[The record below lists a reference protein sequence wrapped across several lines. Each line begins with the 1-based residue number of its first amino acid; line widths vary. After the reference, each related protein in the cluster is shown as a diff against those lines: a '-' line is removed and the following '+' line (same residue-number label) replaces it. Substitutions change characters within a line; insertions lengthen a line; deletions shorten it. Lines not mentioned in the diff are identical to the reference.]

1 MMKLPLSRAFTWDV
15 NIKGGGKKEVRHS
28 LIWFKEAITP
38 LTFTK
43 TLHEKIGYTYRF
55 VLRPLISR
63 QFFKTL
69 LSSGVIPANNLPQS
83 ILRWQFHQPTACPL
97 SINLLRRFPLTPALA
112 APSPT
117 SFVQYF
123 DYLSSA
129 HVQTIAT
136 LTDSIA
142 LSPNWSTWAVPL
154 ILSLFFCFVQV
165 ILVIHIKISTPSL
178 YSNLQLCH
186 QIVRHS
192 RPLLCLMNIFFQ
204 FYWYSSVRNLIL
216 FPLHS

>member
-55 VLRPLISR
+55 VLGPLISR
-63 QFFKTL
+63 QFFSKRCFL
-69 LSSGVIPANNLPQS
+69 QESFQQIICLNPSFGDSSTNQ
-83 ILRWQFHQPTACPL
+83 LR
-97 SINLLRRFPLTPALA
+97 INLLRRFPLTPALA

-136 LTDSIA
+136 LTDSVA

-154 ILSLFFCFVQV
+154 ILSFFFCFVQV

-192 RPLLCLMNIFFQ
+192 RPLLCLVNIFFQ